1 MELKLFRVSLILA
14 PLLYAVSGF
23 FWINGGQ
30 YSVTC
35 GVFIITGS
43 FFWIFAFEGLFDLF
57 RDKSQAYTVWGKVIA
72 IYGCACGGI
81 CFGLQGMFAE
91 MFNISHT
98 AMLQALARYPVASNL
113 LFWAAGPAFPLS
125 ILVLGIMLWVKR
137 LVPWW
142 CGILFALG
150 GLLFPVSRILRI
162 ENIAHLVDLL
172 MLIPAWY
179 IAIIMFARHNRRM
192 YYSNL

>member
-1 MELKLFRVSLILA
+1 MELKLFRISLILA
-14 PLLYAVSGF
+14 PLLYTISGF
-23 FWINGGQ
+23 FWLNGGQ

-35 GVFIITGS
+35 GTFIIIGS
-43 FFWIFAFEGLFDLF
+43 FFWIFALNGLFDLF
-57 RDKSQAYTVWGKVIA
+57 KDKSLSYAVWGKAIA

-98 AMLQALARYPVASNL
+98 AMLSALARYPVASNL
-113 LFWAAGPAFPLS
+113 VFWAAGPAFPLS
-125 ILVLGIMLWVKR
+125 ILVLGIMFCIKR
-137 LVPWW
+137 VTPVW
-142 CGILFALG
+142 CGILLAAG

-179 IAIIMFARHNRRM
+179 IALGVSAKQGKVMAD
-192 YYSNL
+192 LL